1 MKFIAGQTLFFEP
14 DSSVCSST
22 KRGLVDVKKV
32 GRKWLHLSNGVRVSA
47 QTLKAD
53 GNGYASPGR
62 CYLTEEERNAFFA
75 LKKEWTFFICRV
87 NSGMPQGVTLEK
99 IDRARQLLGI

>member
-1 MKFIAGQTLFFEP
+1 MKFVAGQTLFFEP

-22 KRGLVDVKKV
+22 RRGLVDVKKV
-32 GRKWLHLSNGVRVSA
+32 GRKWVHLSNGLRVSA
-47 QTLKAD
+47 QTLEAD
-53 GNGYASPGR
+53 GKGYASPGR
-62 CYLTEEERNAFFA
+62 CYFSEEERNAFFA

-87 NSGMPQGVTLEK
+87 NSGMPQGVTLER